1 MANLA
6 NLLRL
11 YSVLQRNR
19 YTSQMDNMITSD
31 GRITI
36 PLKKMMMFADIVDDT
51 ELVGYDNLIR
61 GPSAL
66 EFQRFLSVTWDRNYN
81 NGCRK
86 FIFDLTASSDT
97 IRQILSNHLLST
109 ADKVIE
115 QTQLSSSPGDVQLR
129 IPELTPSLKRPRISK
144 IIEYSPSTLAKHS
157 KNIEKKFRELLKE
170 ELPSSNSDLQNQV
183 VKAFISRLEHDLSV
197 TADNDVNNIIVS
209 NIKDLITSVTK
220 YGRNDRE
227 QIRFKEIIAVAVSGK
242 NSLIKVMGATG
253 LSRRNLDQ
261 GKKMRTEFEIE
272 TQKAMSEKS
281 IQNDEN
287 NDMETAENTDDDDDE

>member
-1 MANLA
+1 
-6 NLLRL
+6 
-11 YSVLQRNR
+11 
-19 YTSQMDNMITSD
+19 
-31 GRITI
+31 
-36 PLKKMMMFADIVDDT
+36 
-51 ELVGYDNLIR
+51 
-61 GPSAL
+61 
-66 EFQRFLSVTWDRNYN
+66 
-81 NGCRK
+81 
-86 FIFDLTASSDT
+86 
-97 IRQILSNHLLST
+97 LST

-183 VKAFISRLEHDLSV
+183 VKAFISRLEHDLGV

-227 QIRFKEIIAVAVSGK
+227 QIRFKEIIAAAVSGK

-287 NDMETAENTDDDDDE
+287 NDMETAENSTHDYSLLLLASTRLIKTQIR